1 MNQSA
6 RASRV
11 GSGFSNE
18 NRSPLTRSLLQLSSS
33 TRGMEGQALPQWLA
47 IIALLCLGWFFST
60 LWSPL
65 KNDPPQADPAKEP
78 TLPIQTPKSVI
89 GNSEAEVTA
98 SPLDSLSE
106 NDQKISN
113 SIFQLFQKCQWD
125 KALDAST
132 AHRVARARDDLQ
144 ELLDGLGPEHVPL
157 LVGMLKEEPDFIN
170 RRFLIK
176 ALGKIG
182 SDEALIGLID
192 HYHWSVDVDKE
203 SEVKHTIDALAL
215 ANTDMSLKVL
225 REYSM
230 AEDAVRHRYRFVEAL
245 TRHERSEEALDIYG
259 QLLRDP
265 SHFRVRQRAAYG
277 LKINGVNQH
286 SQSLETALAE
296 EMNPYV
302 RQSYLGALG
311 GIQDVNSIPV
321 VERILIEDEDVSTR
335 ISAVRALLNIE
346 GSAAIQ
352 ALMQA
357 RDRIDPSPRV
367 QQEIITALQ
376 KLGYEG

>member
-1 MNQSA
+1 
-6 RASRV
+6 
-11 GSGFSNE
+11 
-18 NRSPLTRSLLQLSSS
+18 
-33 TRGMEGQALPQWLA
+33 MEGQVLPQWLA

-60 LWSPL
+60 LWSPQ
-65 KNDPPQADPAKEP
+65 KNEPPQAEPTKEP
-78 TLPIQTPKSVI
+78 TLPIQTPEPAIV
-89 GNSEAEVTA
+89 NSEAQETA
-98 SPLDSLSE
+98 SPLDSLSAE
-106 NDQKISN
+106 DQRISN
-113 SIFQLFQKCQWD
+113 SIFELFQKCQWD

-157 LVGMLKEEPDFIN
+157 LIGMLQEEPDFIN

-176 ALGKIG
+176 ALGNIG

-215 ANTDMSLKVL
+215 ANTDMSFRVL
-225 REYSM
+225 REYSL
-230 AEDAVRHRYRFVEAL
+230 AEDTVQHRYRFVDAL
-245 TRHERSEEALDIYG
+245 TRHERSEEALDIFG
-259 QLLRDP
+259 ELLRDP

-277 LKINGVNQH
+277 FKINGANQH
-286 SQSLETALAE
+286 SQGLETALAE
-296 EMNPYV
+296 EANAYV

-311 GIQDVNSIPV
+311 GIRDVNSIPV
-321 VERILIEDEDVSTR
+321 VEKVLLEDQNISTR

-352 ALMQA
+352 ALLQA
-357 RDRIDPSPRV
+357 RDRIDPSQRV